1 MNIAITGGNSNLG
14 NYLFYYLKKKNK
26 VFLLGRRN
34 CGIFYDL
41 KKKFNYD
48 FIKKNKIKT
57 LIHLAHEYSSNS
69 RNINLNGS
77 INLFKNIDTTKTRII
92 YMSSYSSDKSA
103 LSVYGKTKYRIEKV
117 VPKKNSII
125 IRPGLIFG
133 YKIDKKLILFKKI
146 LNYIPIIPYFINDK
160 KFLYSVHI
168 KELCLEINK
177 IIKKKK
183 IKKNIYNIYCKEKI
197 FLKNLIDLMNF
208 KQKIYLEIPYCLI
221 YFPIILLSKII
232 YLKSIDSF
240 LGLVGN
246 KSNEN
251 YCNENII
258 LTKKSI
264 LKEKLY

>member
-14 NYLFYYLKKKNK
+14 NYLFNYLKKSNK
-26 VFLLGRRN
+26 VFLLGRKN
-34 CGIFYDL
+34 CHIFYDL
-41 KKKFNYD
+41 KKKFNYN

-77 INLFKNIDTTKTRII
+77 INLFKNIDTAKTRII
-92 YMSSYSSDKSA
+92 YMSSYSSHRSA
-103 LSVYGKTKYRIEKV
+103 LSIYGKTKYDIEKII
-117 VPKKNSII
+117 PKKNSII

-133 YKIDKKLILFKKI
+133 YKIDKKIILFRKI
-146 LNYIPIIPYFINDK
+146 IIHIPIIPYFVNKK

-177 IIKKKK
+177 IIKKKR

-197 FLKNLIDLMNF
+197 FLKDFIDLMNF
-208 KQKIYLEIPYCLI
+208 KKKIYLKIPYCLI
-221 YFPIILLSKII
+221 YFPIIMLSRVI

-240 LGLVGN
+240 LGLMGN
-246 KSNEN
+246 KQNEN
-251 YCNENII
+251 YYTENTI
-258 LTKKSI
+258 LTKKSL